1 MKTLFILFFVL
12 IFSIAEAQS
21 ILTIDDALKIA
32 LKNNYGILVVRNE
45 ASISKINNTTGN
57 AGMLPNLAIK
67 GNGSYELNNVKQTL
81 TTGTETNYPSLTTKA
96 FNVGAE
102 LSWTLFDGGKM
113 FVTKSKLNEIESLG
127 EIQFRDKV
135 LQTQFEVV
143 AAYYDVVRQKQQLK
157 SIVEIIHYN
166 AELVKILQTSFN
178 GGLLLKTNLLQAK
191 IDLNVYTEDS
201 IIQQF
206 TIDAAKKDL
215 NKLLCVNIDSFFEVS
230 DTIPLNYSIGKT
242 ELMQKL
248 NSSNTSILLFQKQ
261 VEIAKLILKENSRLR
276 YPLINFN
283 AGYYLSQTDNSAGS
297 ILKNNISGPQLG
309 GSITIPIYQSG
320 KVQRQ
325 INTAKIDVESAEY
338 NLENMKLQVSN
349 DLINA
354 FTEFENQQRLL
365 IIEKQNKELT
375 KENLEISLQ
384 RMRLGQ
390 TTSLEVHQAQ
400 ENYVQSCTR
409 LIRFQFNLKI
419 AETKLKQL
427 IGVL

>member
-1 MKTLFILFFVL
+1 M
-12 IFSIAEAQS
+12 
-21 ILTIDDALKIA
+21 
-32 LKNNYGILVVRNE
+32 
-45 ASISKINNTTGN
+45 
-57 AGMLPNLAIK
+57 
-67 GNGSYELNNVKQTL
+67 
-81 TTGTETNYPSLTTKA
+81 
-96 FNVGAE
+96 
-102 LSWTLFDGGKM
+102 
-113 FVTKSKLNEIESLG
+113 
-127 EIQFRDKV
+127 
-135 LQTQFEVV
+135 
-143 AAYYDVVRQKQQLK
+143 
-157 SIVEIIHYN
+157 
-166 AELVKILQTSFN
+166 
-178 GGLLLKTNLLQAK
+178 LQAK

-230 DTIPLNYSIGKT
+230 DTIPLNYSISKT
-242 ELMQKL
+242 ELIQKL
-248 NSSNTSILLFQKQ
+248 NYSNTSILLYQKQ

-283 AGYYLSQTDNSAGS
+283 AGYYLSQTDNSAGT

-320 KVQRQ
+320 KLQRQ
-325 INTAKIDVESAEY
+325 ITTAKIDVESAEY

>member
-1 MKTLFILFFVL
+1 MKTLIILFFVL

-32 LKNNYGILVVRNE
+32 LKNNYGILVIRNE
-45 ASISKINNTTGN
+45 ASISKINNTPGN

-113 FVTKSKLNEIESLG
+113 FVTKSKLNEIEALG
-127 EIQFRDKV
+127 EIQFKDKV
-135 LQTQFEVV
+135 LQTQFDVV

-230 DTIPLNYSIGKT
+230 DTIPLNYSISKT
-242 ELMQKL
+242 ELIQKL
-248 NSSNTSILLFQKQ
+248 NYSNTSILLYQKQ

-320 KVQRQ
+320 KLQRQ
-325 INTAKIDVESAEY
+325 ITTAKIDVESAEY
-338 NLENMKLQVSN
+338 NLENMKLQVST